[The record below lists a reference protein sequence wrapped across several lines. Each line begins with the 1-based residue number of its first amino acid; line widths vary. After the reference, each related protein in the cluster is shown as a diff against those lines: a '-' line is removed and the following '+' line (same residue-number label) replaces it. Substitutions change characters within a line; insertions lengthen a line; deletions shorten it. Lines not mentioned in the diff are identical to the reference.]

1 MTRYLCLKA
10 SEFEDLLMLFADD
23 VAAKVWNKM
32 PYYKWKELLKKL
44 DSKRFP
50 YVQIDFGMKD
60 VWITFTDDAGTDCD
74 TDIFRKGDK
83 SFGDFLFR
91 EYAHLLEDDTMTTAT
106 SATAA
111 SASALASTAISGK
124 VSTVD
129 GLTGTVSNSWSNN
142 INASKISVA
151 GVCDDY
157 SNTIADAISY
167 SYGGTSAKDSIRDNY
182 VLKGDYPSH
191 NIIIDK
197 DGNLMYNGKRILC
210 ADDNNEKENNKMKN
224 FNFDFGPCNPDTI
237 RMSMYG
243 LAIKN
248 AAGAWVS
255 YNPATKQIIDVDVLN
270 FDGAKYMYKMPV
282 GLKEVKAGDIVI
294 HNRKPM
300 FVVSTAKDQ
309 SNALMVVDI
318 YAGEEKTIVPAV
330 SPFGFNFVTKVVSL
344 FGNMMTTSQATVEN
358 PFGNA
363 FMMYALMSDENTDNM
378 LPLMLMAQNGN
389 INNINP
395 FMMMMLCDDN
405 AGSNK
410 NLMAMMAMS
419 GMFGNTASQGTSN

>member
-1 MTRYLCLKA
+1 MTYCDIIKA

-23 VAAKVWNKM
+23 VAAKVYNKM
-32 PYYKWKELLKKL
+32 PYDKWKGFLKLL
-44 DSKRFP
+44 DSRRFP

-60 VWITFTDDAGTDCD
+60 VWITFTNDLDTDCD

-91 EYAHLLEDDTMTTAT
+91 EYAYLLEDNTMTTV
-106 SATAA
+106 STAA
-111 SASALASTAISGK
+111 SASALASSAVSGK
-124 VSTVD
+124 TCVD
-129 GLTGTVSNSWSNN
+129 GLTGTVSNSLSN
-142 INASKISVA
+142 INANKISVS
-151 GVCDDY
+151 GVYDDY
-157 SNTIADAISY
+157 STTIADAISY
-167 SYGGTSAKDSIRDNY
+167 SYGSTSAKDSIRDDY
-182 VLKGDYPSH
+182 VIKGDYPAH
-191 NIIIDK
+191 NITIDK
-197 DGNLMYNGKRILC
+197 DGNLMYNGMRILC
-210 ADDNNEKENNKMKN
+210 ADNNNEKENNKMKN

-248 AAGAWVS
+248 ASGAWVS

-282 GLKEVKAGDIVI
+282 GLKEVKVGDIVI

-330 SPFGFNFVTKVVSL
+330 NMFGFNFVTKVVSL
-344 FGNMMTTSQATVEN
+344 FGELTQNAPSPDA
-358 PFGNA
+358 PFGNFLPFLLMA
-363 FMMYALMSDENTDNM
+363 DGNDKSIDPMALMLMMGQGGGANFAQNPMMLYFLMKDGGDKDL
-378 LPLMLMAQNGN
+378 LPLM
-389 INNINP
+389 
-395 FMMMMLCDDN
+395 FMMGQGN
-405 AGSNK
+405 APVVN
-410 NLMAMMAMS
+410 
-419 GMFGNTASQGTSN
+419 Q

>member
-1 MTRYLCLKA
+1 MTYNDVIKA

-23 VAAKVWNKM
+23 VAAKVYNKM
-32 PYYKWKELLKKL
+32 PYDKWKGLLKKL

-50 YVQIDFGMKD
+50 YVEIDFGAKD
-60 VWITFTDDAGTDCD
+60 VWITFIDEADTESD

-91 EYAHLLEDDTMTTAT
+91 EYAYLLEDDTMTTSAT
-106 SATAA
+106 TASATAA
-111 SASALASTAISGK
+111 WASSAISDNK
-124 VSTVD
+124 THVD
-129 GLTGTVSNSWSNN
+129 GLTGTVSNSWSN
-142 INASKISVA
+142 IDADKVA
-151 GVCDDY
+151 GTYDDY
-157 SNTIADAISY
+157 STTIADAISY
-167 SYGGTSAKDSIRDNY
+167 SYDGTSAIKNYDSY
-182 VLKGDYPSH
+182 VIKSDYPQY
-191 NIIIDK
+191 NLTVDK
-197 DGNLMYNGKRILC
+197 DGVLKFNGKRIVC
-210 ADDNNEKENNKMKN
+210 ADDNDEKENNKMKN

-248 AAGAWVS
+248 ASGAWVS

-330 SPFGFNFVTKVVSL
+330 NMFGFNFVTKVVSL
-344 FGNMMTTSQATVEN
+344 FGELTQNAPSPDA
-358 PFGNA
+358 PFGNFLPFLLMA
-363 FMMYALMSDENTDNM
+363 DGNDKSIDPMALMLMMGQGGGANFAQNPMMLYFLMKDGGDKDL
-378 LPLMLMAQNGN
+378 LPLM
-389 INNINP
+389 
-395 FMMMMLCDDN
+395 FMMGQGN
-405 AGSNK
+405 APVAN
-410 NLMAMMAMS
+410 
-419 GMFGNTASQGTSN
+419 Q

>member
-32 PYYKWKELLKKL
+32 PYDKWKGFLKKL
-44 DSKRFP
+44 DSKDYPF
-50 YVQIDFGMKD
+50 VDLDFGETE
-60 VWITFTDDAGTDCD
+60 VLITFIDHNGYPCD
-74 TDIFRKGDK
+74 TQNFHKGDK

-91 EYAHLLEDDTMTTAT
+91 EYAHLLEDDTMTT
-106 SATAA
+106 STAA
-111 SASALASTAISGK
+111 SAVASSAISTAK
-124 VSTVD
+124 TNVD
-129 GLTGTVSNSWSNN
+129 GLTGTVSNMWSN
-142 INASKISVA
+142 INANKIT
-151 GVCDDY
+151 DY
-157 SNTIADAISY
+157 STSIADAISY
-167 SYGGTSAKDSIRDNY
+167 SYDGTSAIKDYDQY
-182 VLKGDYPSH
+182 VVKSDWSNHPSH
-191 NIIIDK
+191 NLTIDSN
-197 DGNLMYNGKRILC
+197 GNLMYDGKRILC
-210 ADDNNEKENNKMKN
+210 ADDNNNEKENNKMKN
-224 FNFDFGPCNPDTI
+224 FNFDFGPCNPETI

-248 AAGAWVS
+248 STGTWVS

-270 FDGAKYMYKMPV
+270 FDGAKFLYKMPV
-282 GLKEVKAGDIVI
+282 ALKEVKAGDIVV

-300 FVVSTAKDQ
+300 FVTAPSTDG
-309 SNALMVVDI
+309 SNALQVVDI
-318 YAGEEKTIVPAV
+318 YAGEEKCIVPAV

-344 FGNMMTTSQATVEN
+344 FGNMMTTSQATAEN

-389 INNINP
+389 NINP
-395 FMMMMLCDDN
+395 FMMMMLCDDK
-405 AGSNK
+405 GSSNK

-419 GMFGNTASQGTSN
+419 GMFNNTSTPIPVQGNSN

>member
-1 MTRYLCLKA
+1 MTYCDIIHA

-23 VAAKVWNKM
+23 VAAKVYNKM
-32 PYYKWKELLKKL
+32 PYDKWKGLLKLL

-60 VWITFTDDAGTDCD
+60 VWVTFTDDLDTDCD

-91 EYAHLLEDDTMTTAT
+91 EYAYLLEDDTMTTST
-106 SATAA
+106 STAA
-111 SASALASTAISGK
+111 STTTFASAVASSAISGK
-124 VSTVD
+124 VSTD
-129 GLTGTVSNSWSNN
+129 DLTGNVSNSLSN
-142 INASKISVA
+142 INANKISVA
-151 GVCDDY
+151 GVYDNY

-167 SYGGTSAKDSIRDNY
+167 SYGSTSAKDSIRDDY
-182 VLKGDYPSH
+182 VVKGDYPSH
-191 NIIIDK
+191 NITVDK
-197 DGNLMYNGKRILC
+197 DGNLMYNGKRIVC

-248 AAGAWVS
+248 ASGAWVS

-282 GLKEVKAGDIVI
+282 GLKEVKVGDIVI

-330 SPFGFNFVTKVVSL
+330 NMFGFNFVTKVVSL
-344 FGNMMTTSQATVEN
+344 FGELTQNAPSPDA
-358 PFGNA
+358 PFGNFLPFLLMA
-363 FMMYALMSDENTDNM
+363 DGNDKSIDPMALMLMMGQGNTNFAQNPMMLYFLMKDGGDKDL
-378 LPLMLMAQNGN
+378 LPLM
-389 INNINP
+389 
-395 FMMMMLCDDN
+395 FMMGQGN
-405 AGSNK
+405 APVAN
-410 NLMAMMAMS
+410 
-419 GMFGNTASQGTSN
+419 Q

>member
-1 MTRYLCLKA
+1 MTYSNIIRA
-10 SEFEDLLMLFADD
+10 SEFKDLLMLFAGD
-23 VAAKVWNKM
+23 VAAKIYNKM
-32 PYYKWKELLKKL
+32 PYDKWKGFLKLLDNKNY
-44 DSKRFP
+44 P
-50 YVQIDFGMKD
+50 YVHFLFETNKESVEVAFLDFDRKSNLT
-60 VWITFTDDAGTDCD
+60 TFG
-74 TDIFRKGDK
+74 KNDK
-83 SFGDFLFR
+83 SFGAFLFR
-91 EYAHLLEDDTMTTAT
+91 EYAHLLENNTMTTSTNT
-106 SATAA
+106 SADAT
-111 SASALASTAISGK
+111 TY
-124 VSTVD
+124 
-129 GLTGTVSNSWSNN
+129 NN
-142 INASKISVA
+142 WN
-151 GVCDDY
+151 DY
-157 SNTIADAISY
+157 SNSVTGSISY
-167 SYGGTSAKDSIRDNY
+167 SYDGTSAINDTY
-182 VLKGDYPSH
+182 VMESDWHNHPSH
-191 NIIIDK
+191 SITVDK
-197 DGNLMYNGKRILC
+197 DGNLMYNSKRIVC
-210 ADDNNEKENNKMKN
+210 ADDNNEKESNKMKN

-248 AAGAWVS
+248 ASGAWVS

-282 GLKEVKAGDIVI
+282 GLKEVKVGDIVI

-300 FVVSTAKDQ
+300 FVVGTAKDQ

-318 YAGEEKTIVPAV
+318 YAGEEKTIVPAI

-344 FGNMMTTSQATVEN
+344 FGNMMTTSQANVEN

-419 GMFGNTASQGTSN
+419 GMFGNTVSQGASN